1 MCQRA
6 FNLAAPSISS
16 SKKEGRSFGA
26 VVVVAFVVTFP
37 IVVILD
43 TVVVALETVVVVLE
57 TVVVVLETVV
67 VVVLETVV
75 AGQSVVGTVGC
86 DTPDG
91 DGAPHVDTKI
101 EQTLSTAAEPAD
113 VSISVVLQTVQ
124 FVHDN

>member
-57 TVVVVLETVV
+57 TVVVV
-67 VVVLETVV
+67 VLETVV

-91 DGAPHVDTKI
+91 DGAPDVAVGARVDG
-101 EQTLSTAAEPAD
+101 D
-113 VSISVVLQTVQ
+113 GGISRGAVFIQE
-124 FVHDN
+124 FDHF

>member
-57 TVVVVLETVV
+57 TVVVV
-67 VVVLETVV
+67 VLETVV

-91 DGAPHVDTKI
+91 DGAPDV

>member
-43 TVVVALETVVVVLE
+43 TVVVALE